1 MSDQPQFPSD
11 LGDAPYPSARGIL
24 DCLRML
30 ADEATALRLA
40 GTADALRAA
49 IAVCVAESEAAESE
63 ASAPVIAAPPP
74 GTVLH

>member
-30 ADEATALRLA
+30 ADEATTLRLA
-40 GTADALRAA
+40 GTVDALRAA
-49 IAVCVAESEAAESE
+49 IAVCVAESEAE
-63 ASAPVIAAPPP
+63 APVIAAPPP